1 MSTVARALTY
11 DDLCRQRE
19 DGNRYELIGG
29 TLVSVAS
36 PSPWHQRLLLQ
47 LAWAWNE
54 GIADRGLGEAFVAPL
69 DVRFSDQTVVQPDL
83 VVVLADRASIVQSS
97 LIEGA
102 PSLVAEVESRSS
114 RAIDRRTKAAVYARH
129 GVPEYWL
136 LTRSPLD
143 VVAHA
148 DPSPEGY
155 RTIRREEA
163 LLHASTIPGL
173 TVNLTD
179 LFAAFPAGD

>member
-1 MSTVARALTY
+1 MSTVAHALTY
-11 DDLCRQRE
+11 DDLSRQRE
-19 DGNRYELIGG
+19 DGNRYELIEGM
-29 TLVSVAS
+29 LVLVAS
-36 PSPWHQRLLLQ
+36 PSPWHQRLLLR
-47 LAWAWNE
+47 LARVFME
-54 GIADRGLGEAFVAPL
+54 RVADPGLGEVFVAPL
-69 DVRFSDQTVVQPDL
+69 DVRLSDQTVVQPDL
-83 VVVLADRASIVQSS
+83 VVVLTDRSSIVHSS

-136 LTRSPLD
+136 LTRSPPGCI
-143 VVAHA
+143 VHT
-148 DPSPEGY
+148 DPSPEGC

-163 LLHASTIPGL
+163 LVHAGTIPGL

-179 LFAAFPAGD
+179 LFAGFPAGD